1 MFDILLKNGRIIDGT
16 GNPWYQGD
24 VAVKDRVIVG
34 VGRVDG
40 DAGTV
45 VDASRLVVSP
55 GFIDTHSHSDLFLIS
70 EPEASAKVMQ
80 GITTE
85 IVGQDGLGEA
95 PIRDDEVA
103 EWRRYLA
110 GLNGDPEIDWDWRS
124 FSEYLNR
131 IEAANPSI
139 NVVSLV
145 GHGNLRLLAMGMEDR
160 QPTREEMEEMKALLS
175 KSMEQGA
182 IGLST
187 GLIYAPCVYAGTE
200 ELVELCRTVTEN
212 DGVFVVHMRNE
223 GDRLLESMDEVV
235 EVGYRSGVHVHI
247 SHFKAG
253 GEANWGKSKHSLRKL
268 EEARDEGVQVSY
280 DQYPYTAG
288 STFLSSLLPP
298 WVHDGGVDSLL
309 NRLKDPDIRTKIIS
323 ELDSGEQGGRTR
335 DWDQLLVT
343 YLPSEKNRT
352 LEGATM
358 NEIAK
363 RRGQT
368 EVEALMDL
376 ILEEDNR
383 ASMAS
388 FTMSEED
395 VRRIMKHP
403 LGMMCTDG
411 ILLGTPHPRA
421 YGAFPRVLG
430 HYVREDVLRLEEA
443 VQRVTSRPAQC
454 FKLHRRGILRPGFHA
469 DITVFDPETIRDTAS
484 YQNPRQHPEGIRY
497 VIVNG
502 KITVDNGVHTGEG
515 AGMVLRHKDYS

>member
-16 GNPWYQGD
+16 GNPWYRGD
-24 VAVKDRVIVG
+24 VAVKDGLIVG
-34 VGRVDG
+34 VGRVHG
-40 DAGTV
+40 DAETV
-45 VDASRLVVSP
+45 IDASSHVVSP

-70 EPEASAKVMQ
+70 EPEAKAKVMQ

-95 PIRDDEVA
+95 PIRDDVVD

-110 GLNGDPEIDWDWRS
+110 GLNGDPEIEWDWRS
-124 FSEYLNR
+124 FGEYLDR
-131 IEAANPSI
+131 IESAKPSI

-160 QPTREEMEEMKALLS
+160 QPTSDERDEMKSLLS
-175 KSMEQGA
+175 ESLEQGA

-187 GLIYAPCVYAGTE
+187 GLIYAPCVYADTE
-200 ELVELCRTVTEN
+200 ELVELCRTTAEH

-223 GDRLLESMDEVV
+223 GDMLLESMDEMV
-235 EVGYRSGVHVHI
+235 EVGHRSGVHVHI

-268 EEARDEGVQVSY
+268 EDARADGVQMTY

-298 WVHDGGVDSLL
+298 WVHEGGVDKLL
-309 NRLKDPDIRTKIIS
+309 NRLKEPITRNKIIT
-323 ELDSGEQGGRTR
+323 EFDAGGRTR
-335 DWDQLLVT
+335 DWDQLMVT
-343 YLPSEKNRT
+343 YLPSEKNRA
-352 LEGATM
+352 LEGFTM
-358 NEIAK
+358 SKIAK

-368 EVEALMDL
+368 EVETLIDL
-376 ILEEDNR
+376 VLEEDNR

-388 FTMSEED
+388 FTMSEDD

-411 ILLGTPHPRA
+411 ILLGNPHPRA

-454 FKLHRRGILRPGFHA
+454 FKLHRRGILKPGFHA
-469 DITVFDPETIRDTAS
+469 DITIFDPETIKDTAS

-515 AGMVLRHKDYS
+515 AGMVLSHKDYT